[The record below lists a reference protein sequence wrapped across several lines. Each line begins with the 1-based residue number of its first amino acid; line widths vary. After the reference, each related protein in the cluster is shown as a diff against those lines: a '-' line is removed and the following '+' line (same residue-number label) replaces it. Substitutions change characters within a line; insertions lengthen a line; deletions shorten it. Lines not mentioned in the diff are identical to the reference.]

1 MRLAAIPQNFRESIA
16 LAAGL
21 VPTPLMDTLVA
32 LLLAKT
38 VIAATAVG
46 IFDALETEPLTA
58 GEIAERCGSDRK
70 ATEKLVC
77 ALFACKYL
85 KYRGN
90 RFTLAPVSRRWLLR
104 KAFRSLHSAIL
115 HRSLDLRF
123 MNFEEYVRH
132 GKSQEFHAALSPEE
146 WRIYHQGQADHA
158 AQIIDEVIERIPL
171 PCHAMDLLDLGGGH
185 GLYSIAFCRR
195 YRNLHARV
203 VDLATTIGELETKG
217 ASESARSRVQFEV
230 GDIRTVPLQSNSTD
244 VILLANVAHHFDDPT
259 NRSLMQRVAM
269 ALRPGGIVIVIEA
282 IRPSSLEQTGQLE
295 GLLDLYFGAAS
306 GVGLWTI
313 EEIQEWS
320 RNAGLAVSPPKA
332 LRRMPTCRIQV
343 ARKEESGRRR
353 SAGAKC

>member
-1 MRLAAIPQNFRESIA
+1 MHMRLAAIPQSFRELIA

-58 GEIAERCGSDRK
+58 AEIAERCGSDRK

-85 KYRGN
+85 KYRKN
-90 RFTLAPVSRRWLLR
+90 RFTLAPISRRWLSR
-104 KAFRSLHSAIL
+104 KALRSLHAAIL

-203 VDLATTIGELETKG
+203 LDLATTIGELEAKG
-217 ASESARSRVQFEV
+217 ESDSAGSRVQFEV
-230 GDIRTVPLQSNSTD
+230 GDMRTVSLQSNSTD
-244 VILLANVAHHFDDPT
+244 VILLANVVHHFDEPT
-259 NRSLMQRVAM
+259 NRRLLQRVAM
-269 ALRPGGIVIVIEA
+269 ALRPGGIVIVIDA

-320 RNAGLAVSPPKA
+320 RKAGLAVSPPKA
-332 LRRMPTCRIQV
+332 LRRMPICRIQV
-343 ARKEESGRRR
+343 ARKEE
-353 SAGAKC
+353 

>member
-46 IFDALETEPLTA
+46 IFDVLETEPLTA
-58 GEIAERCGSDRK
+58 AEIAARCGSDRK
-70 ATEKLVC
+70 ATEKLVR

-85 KYRGN
+85 RHREN
-90 RFTLAPVSRRWLLR
+90 RFSLAPVSRRWLSR

-115 HRSLDLRF
+115 HCSLDLRF
-123 MNFEEYVRH
+123 MNFEEYVRY
-132 GKSQEFHAALSPEE
+132 GKSQEFHATLSPEE

-171 PCHAMDLLDLGGGH
+171 PRHAVDLLDLGGGH

-195 YRNLHARV
+195 YRHLHARV
-203 VDLATTIGELETKG
+203 LDLATTNGELETKED
-217 ASESARSRVQFEV
+217 SDSAGSRVRFEV
-230 GDIRTVPLQSNSTD
+230 GDIRTIPLQPDSND
-244 VILLANVAHHFDDPT
+244 VILLANVVHHFDEPT
-259 NRSLMQRVAM
+259 NRSLLQRVAT
-269 ALRPGGIVIVIEA
+269 ALRPGGLVIVIDA
-282 IRPSSLEQTGQLE
+282 VRPSSLEQTGQLE

-313 EEIQEWS
+313 EEIREWS
-320 RNAGLAVSPPKA
+320 RKAGLAVSPPKA

-343 ARKEESGRRR
+343 ARKEEYIR
-353 SAGAKC
+353 